1 MRSVARI
8 HNSEGEHTADV
19 SAGKHSASISIAS
32 KLSGFGSSVSGG
44 ELTMLALATCFCNDI
59 YREALQMEIEVVSVD
74 IECSGDFPAE
84 GAPAT
89 GVRYTARIT
98 ARAPEEQIRELAART
113 DRKAEVQNTVR
124 AAVPVDLAEVE
135 VHSV

>member
-8 HNSEGEHTADV
+8 HNSEGQHTAEV
-19 SAGKHSASISIAS
+19 SAGRHTASISIAS

-44 ELTMLALATCFCNDI
+44 ELLMLAFATCFCNDI
-59 YREALQMEIEVVSVD
+59 YREALQMNIEVVSVD
-74 IECSGDFPAE
+74 VECSGDFPAE

-89 GVRYTARIT
+89 SVKYTVSIT

-113 DRKAEVQNTVR
+113 DREAEVQNTVR
-124 AAVPVDLAEVE
+124 AGMPVELAEVE
-135 VHSV
+135 IHSV

>member
-44 ELTMLALATCFCNDI
+44 ELLMLAMATCFCNDI
-59 YREALQMEIEVVSVD
+59 YREALQMNIEVVSVD

-84 GAPAT
+84 GAPVT
-89 GVRYTARIT
+89 GVRYSARIT
-98 ARAPEEQIRELAART
+98 ARAPEEQIRELATRT
-113 DRKAEVQNTVR
+113 DREAEVQNTVR
-124 AAVPVDLAEVE
+124 AAIPVELVEVE
-135 VHSV
+135 PHSV

>member
-8 HNSEGEHTADV
+8 HNSEGQHTAEV

-44 ELTMLALATCFCNDI
+44 ELLMLAMATCFCNDI
-59 YREALQMEIEVVSVD
+59 YREALQMNIEVVSVD

-84 GAPAT
+84 GAAAT
-89 GVRYTARIT
+89 GLKYSAKIS

-113 DRKAEVQNTVR
+113 DREAEVQNTVR
-124 AAVPVDLAEVE
+124 AGNPVELTEVE
-135 VHSV
+135 THSV